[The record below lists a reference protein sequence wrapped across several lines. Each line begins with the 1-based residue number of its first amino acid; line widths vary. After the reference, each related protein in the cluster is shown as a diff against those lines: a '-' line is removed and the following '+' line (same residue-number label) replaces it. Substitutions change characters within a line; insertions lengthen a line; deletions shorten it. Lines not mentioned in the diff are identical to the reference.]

1 MEDYQIGLIIACVA
15 AVFWVINTYN
25 RFIKYRNLIEENWS
39 GIDVALK
46 RRFNLLPNLIT
57 AVKGYREHEAGVLQD
72 LTTQRQ
78 GSTNMATRSAEE
90 SEISKSLTGLLAVA
104 EEYPDLKASDNFLS
118 LQTTLDQIEAEIQK
132 ARDKYNTA
140 VRSLNTM
147 VEQFP
152 SNIIARIFNF
162 TRADYF
168 SLELATQRTLPEVE
182 F

>member
-1 MEDYQIGLIIACVA
+1 MEDFHIGLLVACGI
-15 AVFWVINTYN
+15 AVFFVISIYN
-25 RFIKYRNLIEENWS
+25 RFVKYRNMIEETWS

-46 RRFNLLPNLIT
+46 RRFNLLPNLIS
-57 AVKGYREHEAGVLQD
+57 AVKGYRKHEAEVLQN
-72 LTTQRQ
+72 LTEQRH
-78 GSTNMATRSAEE
+78 GSESLESRTAEE

-104 EEYPDLKASDNFLS
+104 EEYPDLKASENFLN
-118 LQTTLDQIEAEIQK
+118 LQQTLDQIEAEIQR
-132 ARDKYNTA
+132 ARDKYNNA
-140 VRSLNTM
+140 VRLLNTM

-152 SNIIARIFNF
+152 SNIIAKIFNF

>member
-1 MEDYQIGLIIACVA
+1 MEDYQIGLLVACVI
-15 AVFWVINTYN
+15 AVFFTINIYN
-25 RFIKYRNLIEENWS
+25 RFIKYRNMIEETWS

-46 RRFNLLPNLIT
+46 RRFNLLPNLIS
-57 AVKGYREHEAGVLQD
+57 AVKGYRKHEAEVLQD
-72 LTTQRQ
+72 LTVQRH
-78 GSTNMATRSAEE
+78 GSESLESRTAEE

-104 EEYPDLKASDNFLS
+104 EEYPDLKASENFLN
-118 LQTTLDQIEAEIQK
+118 LQQTLDQIEAEIQR
-132 ARDKYNTA
+132 ARDKYNSA

-152 SNIIARIFNF
+152 SNIIAKIFNF
-162 TRADYF
+162 TRAEYF